1 MESSNSNKSC
11 PGKAKLTL
19 LDWFKKSRKQRGDCG
34 VQWTEQPTDD
44 SSEDSSTKDP
54 GYQWSGEVE
63 PGEVV
68 VEMPLAKRVRTDH
81 SDDTIAID
89 SGSNVAEDDSV
100 AFLQHDYDSL
110 TDVAI
115 SRNDVCHSVPLTETG
130 ASLKRVCIY
139 S

>member
-1 MESSNSNKSC
+1 
-11 PGKAKLTL
+11 
-19 LDWFKKSRKQRGDCG
+19 
-34 VQWTEQPTDD
+34 
-44 SSEDSSTKDP
+44 
-54 GYQWSGEVE
+54 
-63 PGEVV
+63 
-68 VEMPLAKRVRTDH
+68 MPLSKRVRTDH

-89 SGSNVAEDDSV
+89 SDSNVAEDESV